1 MTIWRWHDQNHQ
13 AMMRKLAMQRLR
25 SFSKGPPVSE
35 QWFQDLLQTLM
46 ASKSMF
52 LTTAVCLQLDYKV
65 KILQETDLAIASQA
79 EHTEERMCFGVK
91 KVQLDHPLD
100 LRILDNLLE
109 LFSSFFFFFYK
120 VYKIVCT
127 AGLDMIGLN

>member
-1 MTIWRWHDQNHQ
+1 M
-13 AMMRKLAMQRLR
+13 
-25 SFSKGPPVSE
+25 
-35 QWFQDLLQTLM
+35 
-46 ASKSMF
+46 
-52 LTTAVCLQLDYKV
+52 
-65 KILQETDLAIASQA
+65 AIASQA